1 MSNASEGESENLRQ
15 NAQGAVPYAAMSG
28 ALQVLLSLIGMLLLV
43 RYLSPDIFA
52 AWTVMSGFGAPLVL
66 FTSFGFR
73 HSLVRFMPSLPGKDS
88 RSRFLWGV
96 LVRRALWILSAL
108 LLIYAMFPLYSERIG
123 ISEQIQ
129 VFEILLGSFFLM
141 ACNQYLVIGLNVG
154 FRQREV
160 LIGSLTLQAIWVSGV
175 LIGMELKQDLIFF
188 AMLQFFS
195 QCVYLALNFA
205 IVTRYLGPPKRDDLQ
220 TRHVENAEE
229 THYRRTSFLDDVG
242 NTFLSPDI
250 NRFVVAAFSTTSQVA
265 IYSVAVSVIIKLRGL
280 MPIEIFRPLA
290 SVTFFTRFEETRTI
304 DEVNRMFS
312 FLLSVNRIVTTG
324 FLVLFIPL
332 GYEVIVWAFRV
343 DYGPAYLPIVLLL
356 LSMGFF
362 GMPIGLVAQ
371 ALQRPKWL
379 VYSKVAVLVNIGLG
393 IPAAIYWGAA
403 GMATATA
410 ISELTKNLLVFTL
423 LRREFPI
430 RYPWSTSFRFLVA
443 GLSVGVLLWWL
454 NGAIHFLATGVIG
467 ALAWLAALRLFR
479 VLNESEKQL
488 LLTLVPDR
496 FQRVAGLLIGA

>member
-1 MSNASEGESENLRQ
+1 MSDPSEGESPSLRQ
-15 NAQGAVPYAAMSG
+15 NAQGAVPYAALSG
-28 ALQVLLSLIGMLLLV
+28 ALQILLSLVGMLLLV

-52 AWTVMSGFGAPLVL
+52 AWTVMSGFSTPLIL

-73 HSLVRFMPSLPGKDS
+73 HSLVRFMPALRDKDS
-88 RSRFLWGV
+88 RGRFLWGV
-96 LVRRALWILSAL
+96 LIRRALWVLFAL
-108 LLIYAMFPLYSERIG
+108 LIAYAAFPLYSERLG
-123 ISEQIQ
+123 ISEQIR

-141 ACNQYLVIGLNVG
+141 TCNQYLIIGLNVA

-160 LIGSLTLQAIWVSGV
+160 LIGSLILQVIWVSGV

-188 AMLQFFS
+188 AMLQAFS
-195 QCVYLALNFA
+195 QCIYLALNLA
-205 IVTRYLGPPKRDDLQ
+205 IVTHYLGSPKRDDLQ

-229 THYRRTSFLDDVG
+229 SHYRRTSFLDDVG

-265 IYSVAVSVIIKLRGL
+265 IYSVAVSIIIKLRGL

-343 DYGPAYLPIVLLL
+343 DYGAAYLPIVLLL

-371 ALQRPKWL
+371 GLKRPKWL
-379 VYSKVAVLVNIGLG
+379 VYSKISVLVNIGLG
-393 IPAAIYWGAA
+393 IPATIHWGAA
-403 GMATATA
+403 GMAAATA
-410 ISELTKNLLVFTL
+410 ASELIKNLVVFIL

-430 RYPWSTSFRFLVA
+430 RYPWATSFRFLLA

-454 NGAIHFLATGVIG
+454 NGTIHFLATGVIG
-467 ALAWLAALRLFR
+467 AFVWLAALRLFR
-479 VLNESEKQL
+479 VLNETEKKL
-488 LLTLVPDR
+488 LLTILPNR
-496 FQRVAGLLIGA
+496 FQRVAGFLIGA